1 MKFYTVPILLSIPFA
16 FALGQKDKQQAE
28 QLDAL
33 VVESSPLDTNS
44 IETTQSWVFLLVMN

>member
-16 FALGQKDKQQAE
+16 FALGQKDKQPAE

-33 VVESSPLDTNS
+33 VVESSPLDTNLTKPLNRGYS
-44 IETTQSWVFLLVMN
+44 YW

>member
-16 FALGQKDKQQAE
+16 FALGQKDKQPAE

-33 VVESSPLDTNS
+33 VVESSPLDT
-44 IETTQSWVFLLVMN
+44 QSMKPLNQWVFLLVIN

>member
-33 VVESSPLDTNS
+33 VVESSPLDTN
-44 IETTQSWVFLLVMN
+44 Q